1 MKNSIF
7 IKYVLFLFCLLPSIS
22 FAQGIV
28 QCEYWFDGDIDNKII
43 DRTSG
48 NEACEIIWRVPTEQL
63 DDGLHQFN
71 FRALQS
77 DGSYSPIL
85 SRMFF
90 KSAASKNSMLEYWFD
105 DDYDKR
111 VSTELSSAD
120 DEGNVAMSLDLSDN
134 TKFPVGNHRLHLR
147 VKSSHGISTVYT
159 SSVLKLM
166 SGKIELLEYWL
177 DDDYSNVG
185 YVYGKESDGGKLFEQ
200 IDLTKAS
207 EGVHRLYY
215 RGVSV
220 SGGSS
225 TAISSM
231 PVMVKPRYAGDP
243 STAVIT
249 SYKIDVDN
257 NSADLYNVETAV
269 DEKNIILDLDTR
281 SLKKGKHK
289 VNATIWNSFGATAT
303 MSSDFEVTT
312 QPKPSLTL
320 TATEGAG
327 RVALNFNSVPG
338 DMQYKVYRED
348 ANGVSVVVKNV
359 DPLYP
364 VRQTVFDEPGNGTF
378 SYQIKCKYQ
387 DFSQK
392 VQVLESPKVSIT
404 LGQPETTP
412 DPEVTP
418 EPEQAMGYVIGVL
431 VGTGS
436 NPEIMHFINAYDNV
450 NVEVTDGVN
459 TTSKRVKK
467 GYFSTDKY
475 PVGTV
480 LTLTVTGMAQYK
492 FKPFQVMV
500 AETPRKIAIQGEY
513 VPQVEETLK
522 HYELNLASDLMW
534 QDTYITFVVENRSW
548 NTWKGK
554 VGFTAINEEAYNA
567 ALISRISPSEMLFNP
582 EINERLWYTSLTEEE
597 ITIPGKSTQQVL
609 VPLSGVFPADK
620 RDYYNFYFISEG
632 RAANAPEEAK
642 QQKPIYFD
650 TYTYNATNPIKRQI
664 DKTTL
669 EAAKDMVR
677 AQNAEYAANLILKIC
692 KEIKGV
698 DKYLGYAEDYL
709 YAVGDQSSKAY
720 DAVKTNGFIDL
731 IEQAGYDPGVLS
743 LSNEGRIL
751 LQAEVGLFA
760 SNEVRKFREHV
771 VNSIL
776 KDSRA
781 VSKYLGGAMK
791 VLKGLNN
798 FTDGIQDYRKKTEY
812 EKVFYVAKEIY
823 KWSGVKEV
831 KPFGDILAT
840 YLDVTESFANAALS
854 LGQQYYDYSSAAL
867 MYENRPDPEDKEDYP
882 YNRHIDFKIKV
893 DYGGTLGKFMSFD
906 GEEVA
911 REIQDVKVYVAN
923 RPNAPDQV
931 AMTVFEPVAVSDGV
945 MLRQTSFDNGAPIG
959 NGNLDIGVPFHRMW
973 MTIKWRNG
981 RVSTVPLLDKGSI
994 KFDQPNFFFGRKTY
1008 QYTVT
1013 FQSKAGWSYPQNM
1026 ADILQLKD

>member
-28 QCEYWFDGDIDNKII
+28 QCEYWFDGDINNKVI

-48 NEACEIIWRVPTEQL
+48 SEACEIIWRVPTEQL
-63 DDGLHQFN
+63 DDGLHLFN
-71 FRALQS
+71 FRAQQS

-90 KSAASKNSMLEYWFD
+90 KSAASKSSMLEYWFD

-111 VSTELSSAD
+111 VSTELSSTD
-120 DEGNVAMSLDLSDN
+120 EEGNVAMSLDLSDN
-134 TKFPVGNHRLHLR
+134 TKFPIGNHRLHLR
-147 VKSSHGISTVYT
+147 VKDSHGVSAVYT

-177 DDDYSNVG
+177 DGDNSKAG
-185 YVYGKESDGGKLFEQ
+185 YIYGKDAEGGKLFEQ
-200 IDLTKAS
+200 VDLSNVS
-207 EGVHRLYY
+207 EGIHRLYY
-215 RGVSV
+215 RGVSA

-225 TAISSM
+225 TAISST
-231 PVMVKPRYAGDP
+231 PIMVKPRYLGDP

-249 SYKIDVDN
+249 SYKINVDK
-257 NSADLYNVETAV
+257 NSADFYQVENAGP
-269 DEKNIILDLDTR
+269 EKEIVLNLDTR
-281 SLKKGKHK
+281 SLKKGKHT
-289 VNATIWNSFGATAT
+289 VNASIWNSFGATT
-303 MSSDFEVTT
+303 SMSSDFEVTT
-312 QPKPSLTL
+312 PPKPSLTL

-327 RVALNFNSVPG
+327 RVALNFNSIPG

-348 ANGVSVVVKNV
+348 ANGVKVVVKNV
-359 DPLYP
+359 DALYP
-364 VRQTVFDEPGNGTF
+364 IRTTVFDEPGNGTF
-378 SYQIKCKYQ
+378 NYQIKCKYQ

-392 VQVLESPKVSIT
+392 VQLLESPKVSIT
-404 LGQPETTP
+404 IGQSETIP

-418 EPEQAMGYVIGVL
+418 EPEQAMGYVTGVL
-431 VGTGS
+431 VGTGE
-436 NPEIMHFINAYDNV
+436 NPEIMHFINSYDNV

-459 TTSKRVKK
+459 TTSQRVKK

-480 LTLTVTGMAQYK
+480 LTLTVTGIAQYK
-492 FKPFQVMV
+492 FKPVQVTV
-500 AETPRKIAIQGEY
+500 AATPRKIAIQGEL
-513 VPQVEETLK
+513 VRKVDETVK
-522 HYELNLASDLMW
+522 RYELNLASDLMW

-632 RAANAPEEAK
+632 RDANAPEETK

-650 TYTYNATNPIKRQI
+650 NYTYNATNPIKRQI

-669 EAAKDMVR
+669 ESAKDMVR
-677 AQNAEYAANLILKIC
+677 AQNAEYAANLILKI
-692 KEIKGV
+692 IKGIEGV
-698 DKYLGYAEDYL
+698 DKYLGYTEDYL
-709 YAVGDQSSKAY
+709 YAVGSMSSQAY

-731 IEQAGYDPGVLS
+731 VEQAGYDPGVLS
-743 LSNEGRIL
+743 LSNEGRLL
-751 LQAEVGLFA
+751 LQAEVGLYG
-760 SNEVRKFREHV
+760 SNEIRKFREHV

-776 KDSRA
+776 KDNRT
-781 VSKYLGGAMK
+781 VDKYVGSAIT
-791 VLKGLNN
+791 VLKALNN
-798 FTDGIQDYRKKTEY
+798 IADIYEGYRKKTEY
-812 EKVFYVAKEIY
+812 EKTFIAAKEIFRL
-823 KWSGVKEV
+823 SGVKEA
-831 KPFGDILAT
+831 KPFGDILAI
-840 YLDVTESFANAALS
+840 YLDVTEAFANAALS

-867 MYENRPDPEDKEDYP
+867 MYENRPEPEDKEDYP

-893 DYGGTLGKFMSFD
+893 DYGGVLGKFSSFD

-911 REIQDVKVYVAN
+911 REIKDVKVYVAN

-931 AMTVFEPVAVSDGV
+931 AMTTFEPVAVSNGV
-945 MLRQTSFDNGAPIG
+945 MLRQTTFDNGAPIG
-959 NGNLDIGVPFHRMW
+959 HGSLDIAAPFHRMW

-981 RVSTVPLLDKGSI
+981 RVSIVPLLNKGSVT
-994 KFDQPNFFFGRKTY
+994 FDQPNFFGRKTY